1 MNSDLDIINSI
12 TAQPIRPPDHISLE
26 EIINS
31 VPTMT
36 LNNPATYALYLHY
49 NKHLE
54 EDEKKKV
61 NDIIEKLRIQREA
74 VNDKNIAFME
84 RDKKERE
91 RLDELDQMVYNNI
104 V

>member
-1 MNSDLDIINSI
+1 MTDLDIINSI
-12 TAQPIRPPDHISLE
+12 TAEPIRPPEHVSLE

-31 VPTMT
+31 VPMMA

-54 EDEKKKV
+54 EDEKTKV
-61 NDIIEKLRIQREA
+61 NNIIEKLKKERGA
-74 VNDKNIAFME
+74 VNDKNIQYME

-91 RLDELDQMVYNNI
+91 RLDKMEKLIEETV
-104 V
+104 

>member
-12 TAQPIRPPDHISLE
+12 TAEPVRPPDHVSLE

-31 VPTMT
+31 VPLMA

-54 EDEKKKV
+54 EDEIKKV
-61 NDIIEKLRIQREA
+61 NNIIEKLRKERGA
-74 VNDKNIAFME
+74 ANDKNIEYME

-91 RLDELDQMVYNNI
+91 RLDQMEKLI
-104 V
+104 EETE